1 MQNGDKEAGLLC
13 NWLPR
18 DIFLQV
24 KPRRTTK
31 IYSIWGEHTGIM
43 LHVNWQASY
52 HKFMLSLMTKYVQHS
67 VSFWSFFGTSVF
79 FFLSVIRP
87 IWSPTNSIKGYVDDS
102 GRHHICWHLNQM
114 LANQQRVHSP
124 VHSQNSI
131 PSVIGWT
138 SYVMLGGQARSPL
151 FPCLMCDE
159 NVLQY
164 SAVRTCNLDV
174 ICYIGVK
181 PV

>member
-1 MQNGDKEAGLLC
+1 MAFQKNIHSHRMQNGDKEAGLLC

-79 FFLSVIRP
+79 FFFFQSLDQSEVQQIP
-87 IWSPTNSIKGYVDDS
+87 LKVMWTILGDITFVD
-102 GRHHICWHLNQM
+102 I
-114 LANQQRVHSP
+114 
-124 VHSQNSI
+124 
-131 PSVIGWT
+131 
-138 SYVMLGGQARSPL
+138 
-151 FPCLMCDE
+151 
-159 NVLQY
+159 
-164 SAVRTCNLDV
+164 
-174 ICYIGVK
+174 
-181 PV
+181 